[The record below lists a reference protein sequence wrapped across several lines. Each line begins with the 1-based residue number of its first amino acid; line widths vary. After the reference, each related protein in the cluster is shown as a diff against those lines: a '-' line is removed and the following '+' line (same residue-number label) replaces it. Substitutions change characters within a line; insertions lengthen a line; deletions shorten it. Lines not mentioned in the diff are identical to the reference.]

1 MANSLIS
8 FQTSPL
14 KELEKC
20 TDVKNLVLLLSQWES
35 TPVFPE
41 TALVN
46 CENLSELLARD
57 VKEKLQSFSRGHHLL
72 LRSKQCSL
80 TMVWL

>member
-8 FQTSPL
+8 FQTSLL

-20 TDVKNLVLLLSQWES
+20 ADAKNLVFLLSKWEF
-35 TPVFPE
+35 TTAFPE

-46 CENLSELLARD
+46 CENLSELLACD
-57 VKEKLQSFSRGHHLL
+57 IKEKLQSFSRGRHLL
-72 LRSKQCSL
+72 LRSKRCPL
-80 TMVWL
+80 TTVWL